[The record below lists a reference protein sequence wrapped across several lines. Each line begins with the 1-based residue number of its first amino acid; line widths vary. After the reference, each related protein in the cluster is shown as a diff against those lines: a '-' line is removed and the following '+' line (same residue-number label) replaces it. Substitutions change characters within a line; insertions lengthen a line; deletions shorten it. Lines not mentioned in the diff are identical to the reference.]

1 MDTPEPQEEEIEA
14 RKIKQIIYFC
24 GKCNKIIGQDFFCKS
39 CKIQYPIE
47 ENDDVELL

>member
-1 MDTPEPQEEEIEA
+1 MDSQEHHEEEIEA
-14 RKIKQIIYFC
+14 RKIKHIIYFC
-24 GKCNKIIGQDFFCKS
+24 GKCNKIIGHDFFCKS